1 MKPDL
6 TVDSTEV
13 RAAASDLSAAGR
25 RMSADAMDP
34 PDPVSAPRWATGD
47 ATALATEAIR
57 RQLSEL
63 GAGITATAR
72 EIVAAIMDYDAAD
85 ERAAVRMRA
94 AA

>member
-6 TVDSTEV
+6 TVDTTEV

-25 RMSADAMDP
+25 QVSAAAMDP
-34 PDPVSAPRWATGD
+34 PDPVSAPRWATCD
-47 ATALATEAIR
+47 ATALAAEAIR

-63 GAGITATAR
+63 GVGITVTAR
-72 EIVAAIMDYDAAD
+72 EIVAAVLDYDAAD

>member
-6 TVDSTEV
+6 TVDTTEV
-13 RAAASDLSAAGR
+13 RAAASDLGAAGR
-25 RMSADAMDP
+25 HMSADAMDP
-34 PDPVSAPRWATGD
+34 PDPVSAPRWTTSD

-57 RQLSEL
+57 RQLSGL
-63 GAGITATAR
+63 GAGISATAQ
-72 EIVAAIMDYDAAD
+72 EIVAAVTDYDATD

>member
-6 TVDSTEV
+6 TVDTTEV
-13 RAAASDLSAAGR
+13 RATASDLSATGRQTSAG
-25 RMSADAMDP
+25 AVDP
-34 PDPVSAPRWATGD
+34 PDPVPAPRWATSD

-63 GAGITATAR
+63 GAGITATAQ
-72 EIVAAIMDYDAAD
+72 EIVAAVTDYDAAD

>member
-6 TVDSTEV
+6 TVDTTEV
-13 RAAASDLSAAGR
+13 RSAASDLSAAGR
-25 RMSADAMDP
+25 LVSAGAMDP
-34 PDPVSAPRWATGD
+34 PDPVSAPRWATSD

-63 GAGITATAR
+63 GAGITATAH
-72 EIVAAIMDYDAAD
+72 EIVAAVTDYDAAD
-85 ERAAVRMRA
+85 DRAAFRMRA